1 MQENKEKN
9 LIFLKQH
16 QFHAYHHRQPIRIHA
31 DDITEEGADT
41 VRALGFHRSNTTVEQ
56 YMIVK
61 HKVTLRYSQLPCIVM
76 RELNKHNSYFP
87 IETLYICK

>member
-1 MQENKEKN
+1 MT
-9 LIFLKQH
+9 FLKERH
-16 QFHAYHHRQPIRIHA
+16 FHAYHHRQPMLIHA
-31 DDITEEGADT
+31 DDITEGAADQ

-61 HKVTLRYSQLPCIVM
+61 HKVTLRYSRLPCIVM

-87 IETLYICK
+87 IETLYVCK